1 VVDLH
6 LVSSNSHHDLLG
18 LKKLTSK
25 FEFEKFDWKFVFF
38 YELIS
43 STEY

>member
-1 VVDLH
+1 VDLH
-6 LVSSNSHHDLLG
+6 LVLLNNHHNYLD
-18 LKKLTSK
+18 LKKSTSK
-25 FEFEKFDWKFVFF
+25 FKFEKFDWKFVFF